1 MDTMRMKS
9 ILVLVAALAFAL
21 SPVFSGSFGGFD
33 PNRYPVPQIDPPVQ
47 PAGYAFSIWGL
58 IYLWLVVSTV
68 YGLFRRAEAPDWD
81 ASRWPLFI
89 SLAIGAGWIP
99 VAQQSPVW
107 ATVLI
112 LVMLVTAI
120 LALIRTPVMEDRW
133 LLRAPLALY
142 AGWLTAASSVS
153 VALIGAGYGIGF
165 GEVGWA
171 FAGLALALAVALAV
185 LRTAGW
191 SPLYA
196 AGVAWALVGVVVQNG
211 TGQLALA
218 IAAAL
223 GAVVVLVAGLMWNR
237 PAGNPASGVEV
248 DPDRNVV

>member
-1 MDTMRMKS
+1 MRLKS

-21 SPVFSGSFGGFD
+21 SPVYSESFGGFD
-33 PNRYPVPQIDPPVQ
+33 PSRYPIPQVDPPVQ

-58 IYLWLVVSTV
+58 IYLWLVVSAGF
-68 YGLFRRAEAPDWD
+68 GLFRRAEAPRWD

-89 SLAIGAGWIP
+89 SLAIGSGWIP

-120 LALIRTPVMEDRW
+120 LALVRTPAMEDRW
-133 LLRAPLALY
+133 LLRAPVALY
-142 AGWLTAASSVS
+142 AGWLTAASCVS
-153 VALIGAGYGIGF
+153 VALLGAGYGIGF

-171 FAGLALALAVALAV
+171 FAGLALALAVAVGV
-185 LRTAGW
+185 LRAAGW

-196 AGVAWALVGVVVQNG
+196 AGLAWALVGVVVQNG
-211 TGQLALA
+211 TGELAVS

-223 GAVVVLVAGLMWNR
+223 GAVGIMAAGLIWNR
-237 PAGNPASGVEV
+237 PAGAPA
-248 DPDRNVV
+248 